1 MDRSGR
7 VARRL
12 ARREPPREAG
22 RELDDRAQRATGS
35 GGPPGAPTARAQTS
49 PPASSRLTLR
59 RPRNRRRAGSIWSR
73 LPPPRAIVDACGR
86 ALRRSLPVVAALGV
100 AAVIG
105 GAIGVGHRWVTH
117 SPRFAIT
124 EIEVRGAHRIDPD
137 ALRARLPV
145 HVGDNAFVDLAAA
158 ARVVQG
164 DPWVAQ
170 ATVRRMLPHTI
181 VVELRERVA
190 AAIADLGTAAGPGIA
205 DGDGDGDGGLY
216 LIDTT
221 GRPFKRAAP
230 GAGET
235 EHLPIVTG
243 LGRAAFTAD
252 PAAAQATLA
261 DAITAVDRWRTAD
274 RPAIGEI
281 HIDPHGAATLHTHD
295 PAIAIQLGAL
305 ADAGARMQAFD
316 AAWAGLSD
324 AERARTRA
332 IHFGTRTRPDHATV
346 AFAKD

>member
-22 RELDDRAQRATGS
+22 RELDDRAQRAMGS
-35 GGPPGAPTARAQTS
+35 GGPPGGPTTARAQTS

-59 RPRNRRRAGSIWSR
+59 RTRNRRRAGSIWSR
-73 LPPPRAIVDACGR
+73 LPPPRAIADACGR
-86 ALRRSLPVVAALGV
+86 AVRRSLPAVAALSV
-100 AAVIG
+100 AAVVG

-124 EIEVRGAHRIDPD
+124 EIEVRGAQRIDPD

-145 HVGDNAFVDLAAA
+145 HVGDNAFVDLADA
-158 ARVVQG
+158 ARAVRA

-190 AAIADLGTAAGPGIA
+190 AAIADLGGAAGPGTA
-205 DGDGDGDGGLY
+205 DGDGGLY

-230 GAGET
+230 GAGEAD
-235 EHLPIVTG
+235 HLPIVTG

-261 DAITAVDRWRTAD
+261 EAITAVDRWRTAD
-274 RPAIGEI
+274 RPAVGEI

>member
-1 MDRSGR
+1 
-7 VARRL
+7 V
-12 ARREPPREAG
+12 
-22 RELDDRAQRATGS
+22 
-35 GGPPGAPTARAQTS
+35 
-49 PPASSRLTLR
+49 SSRLTVR
-59 RPRNRRRAGSIWSR
+59 KHKNRRRPGSAWSR
-73 LPPPRAIVDACGR
+73 LPKPSLIVDACGR
-86 ALRRSLPVVAALGV
+86 ALRRSLRGV
-100 AAVIG
+100 AVIAAVGAVG
-105 GAIGVGHRWVTH
+105 GSMWAGYRWITS
-117 SPRFAIT
+117 SPRFALTAIT
-124 EIEVRGAHRIDPD
+124 VQGVQHLD
-137 ALRARLPV
+137 ADQLRAALPV
-145 HVGDNAFVDLAAA
+145 HVGDNAFVDLADA
-158 ARVVQG
+158 ARAVRA

-190 AAIADLGTAAGPGIA
+190 AAIADLGGAAGPGTA
-205 DGDGDGDGGLY
+205 DGDGGLY

-230 GAGET
+230 GAGEAD
-235 EHLPIVTG
+235 HLPIVTG

-261 DAITAVDRWRTAD
+261 EAITAVDRWRTAD
-274 RPAIGEI
+274 RPAVGEI